1 MPTAQGDLK
10 ATLMLSNRYE
20 HAMKLLG
27 EAVAERD
34 IVKVRRANIFIDGPE
49 FDAVPE
55 DKQLEM
61 LALLATALLASGIG
75 AP

>member
-20 HAMKLLG
+20 HTMKLLG
-27 EAVAERD
+27 EAASERD

-61 LALLATALLASGIG
+61 LALLATALLASGVG